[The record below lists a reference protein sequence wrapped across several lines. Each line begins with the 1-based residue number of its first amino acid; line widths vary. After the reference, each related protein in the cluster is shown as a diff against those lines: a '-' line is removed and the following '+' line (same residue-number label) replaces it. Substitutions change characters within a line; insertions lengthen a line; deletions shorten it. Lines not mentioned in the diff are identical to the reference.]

1 MIRPNEPLTTSLKT
15 RLGQSIVAKRKEL
28 NLDILMLSDYSK
40 VSPSLISKIEN
51 GKVNVT
57 LETLEKI
64 LNVLGLDLTID
75 VKKR

>member
-1 MIRPNEPLTTSLKT
+1 MNGINNPLLSSLKK
-15 RLGQSIVAKRKEL
+15 RIGQAIVTKRKEL
-28 NLDILMLSDYSK
+28 NLDILMLSVYSK

-51 GKVNVT
+51 GKANVT

>member
-1 MIRPNEPLTTSLKT
+1 MIRSNEPLSTSLKK

-51 GKVNVT
+51 GKANVT

>member
-1 MIRPNEPLTTSLKT
+1 MASLNNPVPISLKK
-15 RLGQSIVAKRKEL
+15 RLGQAIVAKRKEL

-51 GKVNVT
+51 GKANAT

-64 LNVLGLDLTID
+64 LNVLGLDLIID
-75 VKKR
+75 VKRR

>member
-1 MIRPNEPLTTSLKT
+1 MDGLNNPLLVSIKK
-15 RLGQSIVAKRKEL
+15 RIGQAIVTKRKEL

-51 GKVNVT
+51 GKANVT

>member
-1 MIRPNEPLTTSLKT
+1 MTRSNEPLSTSLKK
-15 RLGQSIVAKRKEL
+15 RLGHSIVAKRKEL

-51 GKVNVT
+51 GKANVT
-57 LETLEKI
+57 LDTLEKI

>member
-1 MIRPNEPLTTSLKT
+1 MTGVNHPISTSLKK
-15 RLGQSIVAKRKEL
+15 RLGQVIVAKRKEL

-51 GKVNVT
+51 GKANAT

>member
-1 MIRPNEPLTTSLKT
+1 MTGVNHPISTSLKK
-15 RLGQSIVAKRKEL
+15 RLGQAIVAKRKEL

-51 GKVNVT
+51 GKANAT

>member
-1 MIRPNEPLTTSLKT
+1 MDRLNNPVLTSLKK
-15 RLGQSIVAKRKEL
+15 RIGQAIVTKRKEL

-40 VSPSLISKIEN
+40 VSPSLISQIEN
-51 GKVNVT
+51 GKSNAT

>member
-1 MIRPNEPLTTSLKT
+1 MNGINNPLLTSLKK
-15 RLGQSIVAKRKEL
+15 RIGQAIVTKRKEL

-51 GKVNVT
+51 GKANVT

>member
-1 MIRPNEPLTTSLKT
+1 MDGLNNPLLASLKK
-15 RLGQSIVAKRKEL
+15 RIGQAIVTKRKEL

-51 GKVNVT
+51 GKANVT

>member
-1 MIRPNEPLTTSLKT
+1 MNGINNPLLTSLKK
-15 RLGQSIVAKRKEL
+15 RIGQAIVTKRKEL

-51 GKVNVT
+51 GKANVT

-64 LNVLGLDLTID
+64 LNVLGLDLIID